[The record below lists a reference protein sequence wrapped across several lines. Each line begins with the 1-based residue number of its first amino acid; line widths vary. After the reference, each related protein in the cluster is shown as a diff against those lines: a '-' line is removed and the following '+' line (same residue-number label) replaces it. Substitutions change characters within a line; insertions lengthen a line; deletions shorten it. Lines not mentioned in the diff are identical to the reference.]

1 MNERDWGEL
10 LRRLAATLVDRDAI
24 AAIMDRMPA
33 SHGSLPERTAEM
45 WLRAIEE
52 AGYVIV
58 PVRDRTLTACDNCG
72 QGYPLGEMVRGS
84 DWTMAYCVECAAEQI
99 DQLERLLERIA
110 SERDALRRR
119 RRGGAVDDYELC
131 RRQRIEMS
139 RMLTECEQRRKELGD
154 ITRLE
159 TLEDIVSEE
168 GWIVSCGDHCWLR
181 KWVDPNDE
189 LVAVLRVG
197 NGNVWPRG
205 EMLPSFY
212 GTELSP
218 GDVYVVAN
226 VMHRIEAAIRREG
239 KQ

>member
-1 MNERDWGEL
+1 M
-10 LRRLAATLVDRDAI
+10 
-24 AAIMDRMPA
+24 
-33 SHGSLPERTAEM
+33 
-45 WLRAIEE
+45 
-52 AGYVIV
+52 
-58 PVRDRTLTACDNCG
+58 
-72 QGYPLGEMVRGS
+72 
-84 DWTMAYCVECAAEQI
+84 
-99 DQLERLLERIA
+99 
-110 SERDALRRR
+110 
-119 RRGGAVDDYELC
+119 DDYELC